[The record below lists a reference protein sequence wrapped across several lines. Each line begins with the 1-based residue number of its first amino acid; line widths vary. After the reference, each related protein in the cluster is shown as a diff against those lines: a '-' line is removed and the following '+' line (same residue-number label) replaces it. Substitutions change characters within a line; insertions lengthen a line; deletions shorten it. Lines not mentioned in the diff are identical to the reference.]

1 MDGADSMERFSLKQ
15 IETFYCV
22 ARSGSF
28 QSAAAQLNT
37 TQPAISSRIR
47 ELEAM
52 LGVQLFDRSGRH
64 ARLTARGRE
73 LVSYA
78 QRMLALAADIRE
90 RIGKSEALIAVVRL
104 GIVDTIALTW
114 LPELLARLAERFP
127 GVAVELEIDLSVN
140 LLRLLSE
147 RHIDIAFLVG
157 PVPGP
162 HYTSEPLARV
172 ELAWMAGAS
181 LPLPPAPLSAAQLA
195 SVPII
200 THSRGSHQHVM
211 IQQWFRGQ
219 GAEPRRLS
227 FCSSLATIIQLTISG
242 FGLSVL
248 PVHAMT
254 KQITAGE
261 LRIVDAGAPLPPNDF
276 VTAYPVDARDAPVR
290 LIAEMAAELA
300 KAHPA
305 FVAVV

>member
-1 MDGADSMERFSLKQ
+1 MERFSLKQ
-15 IETFYCV
+15 IETFHCV

-28 QSAAAQLNT
+28 QAAAAQLHT
-37 TQPAISSRIR
+37 TQPAVSSRIR
-47 ELEAM
+47 ELETG
-52 LGVQLFDRSGRH
+52 LGVQLFDRTGRQ

-73 LVSYA
+73 LVTYA
-78 QRMLALAADIRE
+78 QRLLALTADIRE
-90 RIGKSEALIAVVRL
+90 QIGKSEALVAVVRL

-114 LPELLARLAERFP
+114 LPELLTRLAQRFP

-172 ELAWMAGAS
+172 ELAWMAGAH
-181 LPLPPAPLSAAQLA
+181 LPLLPEPLSPADLVN
-195 SVPII
+195 VPII

-211 IQQWFRGQ
+211 VQQWFRSHGV
-219 GAEPRRLS
+219 EPRRLS

-248 PVHAMT
+248 PVRAMA
-254 KQITAGE
+254 KEIAAGD
-261 LRIVDAGAPLPPNDF
+261 LRIVSAGESLPPNDF
-276 VTAYPVDARDAPVR
+276 VTAYPVDLRDAPVR
-290 LIAEMAAELA
+290 LIAAMAAEIA
-300 KAHPA
+300 RAHPA
-305 FVAVV
+305 FVSVP

>member
-1 MDGADSMERFSLKQ
+1 MERYSLKQ

-28 QSAAAQLNT
+28 QSAASQLNT
-37 TQPAISSRIR
+37 TQPAVSSRIR
-47 ELEAM
+47 ELEAA
-52 LGVQLFDRSGRH
+52 LGVQLFDRTGRQ

-73 LVSYA
+73 LMSYA

-90 RIGKSEALIAVVRL
+90 QIGKSEALVAVVRL

-114 LPELLARLAERFP
+114 LPELLTRLAQRFP

-140 LLRLLSE
+140 LLRRLSE

-181 LPLPPAPLSAAQLA
+181 LRLSPGPTSPADLA
-195 SVPII
+195 TMPII
-200 THSRGSHQHVM
+200 THSRGSHQHIMV
-211 IQQWFRGQ
+211 QQWFRSHGL
-219 GAEPRRLS
+219 EPRRLS

-248 PVHAMT
+248 PVQAMA
-254 KQITAGE
+254 KEMAAGD
-261 LRIVDAGAPLPPNDF
+261 LRIVDTDLPLPPNDF
-276 VTAYPVDARDAPVR
+276 VTAYPVDLRAPVR
-290 LIAEMAAELA
+290 LIAAMATEIAR
-300 KAHPA
+300 AHPA
-305 FVAVV
+305 FVSVS

>member
-1 MDGADSMERFSLKQ
+1 MERFSLKQ

-37 TQPAISSRIR
+37 TQPAISSRVR
-47 ELEAM
+47 ELEAA
-52 LGVQLFDRSGRH
+52 LGVQLFDRSGRQ

-78 QRMLALAADIRE
+78 QRLLALAADIRE
-90 RIGKSEALIAVVRL
+90 HIGTPEALAGVVRL
-104 GIVDTIALTW
+104 GIADTIALTW
-114 LPELLARLAERFP
+114 LPELLTRLAQRFP

-147 RHIDIAFLVG
+147 RHVDIAFLVG

-162 HYTSEPLARV
+162 HHTSEPLARV
-172 ELAWMAGAS
+172 ELAWMASGR
-181 LPLPPAPLSAAQLA
+181 LPLPPEPLSPVDLV

-200 THSRGSHQHVM
+200 THNRGSHQHVM
-211 IQQWFRGQ
+211 VQQWFRSQ
-219 GAEPRRLS
+219 DAEPRRLS

-254 KQITAGE
+254 KQIDSGE
-261 LRIVDAGAPLPPNDF
+261 LRIVDVGAPLPPNDF
-276 VTAYPVDARDAPVR
+276 MTAYPVDARDAPVR
-290 LIAEMAAELA
+290 LIAEMATEIAR
-300 KAHPA
+300 AHPA
-305 FVAVV
+305 FVSVP

>member
-1 MDGADSMERFSLKQ
+1 MERYSLKQ
-15 IETFYCV
+15 IETFTCV

-28 QSAAAQLNT
+28 QSAATQLNT
-37 TQPAISSRIR
+37 TQPAVSSRIR
-47 ELEAM
+47 ELEAA
-52 LGVQLFDRSGRH
+52 LGVQLFDRTGRQ

-78 QRMLALAADIRE
+78 QRLLALAADIRE
-90 RIGKSEALIAVVRL
+90 QIGTSEALVAVVRL

-114 LPELLARLAERFP
+114 LPELLTRLAQRFP

-140 LLRLLSE
+140 LLRRLSE

-162 HYTSEPLARV
+162 HYASEPLARV
-172 ELAWMAGAS
+172 ELAWMAGA
-181 LPLPPAPLSAAQLA
+181 PLQLA
-195 SVPII
+195 PGTSPADLATLPII

-211 IQQWFRGQ
+211 VQQWFRSQ
-219 GAEPRRLS
+219 GVEPRRLS

-248 PVHAMT
+248 PVQAMA
-254 KQITAGE
+254 KEIAAGE
-261 LRIVDAGAPLPPNDF
+261 LRIVDAGPPLPPNDF
-276 VTAYPVDARDAPVR
+276 VTAYPLDLRDAPVR
-290 LIAEMAAELA
+290 MITAMATEIAT
-300 KAHPA
+300 AHPA
-305 FVAVV
+305 FVAVP

>member
-1 MDGADSMERFSLKQ
+1 MERYSLKQ
-15 IETFYCV
+15 IETFTCV

-47 ELEAM
+47 ELEGA
-52 LGVQLFDRSGRH
+52 LGVQLFDRSGRQ

-73 LVSYA
+73 LVGYA
-78 QRMLALAADIRE
+78 QRLLTLAADIRE
-90 RIGKSEALIAVVRL
+90 QIGTSEALVAVVRL

-114 LPELLARLAERFP
+114 LPELLTRLAQRFP

-140 LLRLLSE
+140 LLRRLSE

-162 HYTSEPLARV
+162 HDTSEPLARV

-181 LPLPPAPLSAAQLA
+181 LPLAPGPRSPAELAAM
-195 SVPII
+195 PII
-200 THSRGSHQHVM
+200 THSRGSHQPVM
-211 IQQWFRGQ
+211 VQQWFRSHGV
-219 GAEPRRLS
+219 EPRRLS

-248 PVHAMT
+248 PVRAMA
-254 KQITAGE
+254 KEIAAGE
-261 LRIVDAGAPLPPNDF
+261 LRIVDAGTPLPPNDF
-276 VTAYPVDARDAPVR
+276 VAAYPVDLRDAPVR
-290 LIAEMAAELA
+290 LIAAMAAEIA
-300 KAHPA
+300 RTHPA
-305 FVAVV
+305 FVAVP